1 VIIARLTATEL
12 RRLAA
17 GTLPKLAILALV
29 VIPSLYSGLYLFA
42 NEDPYGRLDQ
52 VPAALVVRDRGATT
66 TDPDTG
72 TTQQVDYGRQVADRL
87 AGGRGGFRW
96 VRTTQAEAEAGVRDD
111 RYDAALIIG
120 PSFSQDLVSSA
131 QYRPKQASL
140 TLVTNDANNYLS
152 TTIANTIADDVRDAI
167 AAEVGTDAAGLFL
180 QGFGSIHTNLAQGV
194 QGADRL
200 VAGAGELATGTQ
212 ELVGGTGRLA
222 AGAAETSRGAA
233 ELADGLDTLRA
244 DTRTLPDATRRLAAG
259 AAKVAAGDDEIE
271 RVATEVE
278 AAAARAATEAQA
290 AARAAQEGAQRVE
303 ERRGTDQGQDLDAAY
318 DALESARAAVQHEL
332 SVLQDEGYLT
342 PEQVQALTDPVPRLQ
357 GELAAAE
364 AALHTA
370 TTDLR
375 ALDIGAR
382 EVAQGDAALADAT
395 PRLAQGIASAAAG
408 AGQLSSGTA
417 QVAQGADELADSSF
431 TLYDGTKELASGVT
445 ELRDGLQSGLAR
457 IPDLDQQTE
466 RDTARTIGDPVRVA
480 DDQLARAGSYGAGL
494 APFFMS
500 LATWIGGY
508 VLFLLVRP
516 LSQRAL
522 AAGAPAWRTALGGWL
537 PAVVLGAA
545 QVVLMTALVAFALDI
560 RPVYGAYT
568 VLLLLLA
575 SAAFIA
581 ILQALNVWFGAVG
594 EFLGLV
600 LMLVQ
605 LVTAGGTFPWQT
617 IPEPLLSVH
626 RLLPMSYTVDG
637 PRQTLYGGD
646 LASAAG
652 DAAVLAGVLVLGLVA
667 TTWAAYRRRTWT
679 PNRLQPE
686 LVL

>member
-1 VIIARLTATEL
+1 MIIARLTATEL

-87 AGGRGGFRW
+87 TGGRGGFRW

-637 PRQTLYGGD
+637 LRQTLYGGD

>member
-1 VIIARLTATEL
+1 MIIARLTATEL

-637 PRQTLYGGD
+637 LRQTLYGGD

>member
-637 PRQTLYGGD
+637 LRQTLYGGD

>member
-1 VIIARLTATEL
+1 
-12 RRLAA
+12 
-17 GTLPKLAILALV
+17 
-29 VIPSLYSGLYLFA
+29 
-42 NEDPYGRLDQ
+42 
-52 VPAALVVRDRGATT
+52 
-66 TDPDTG
+66 
-72 TTQQVDYGRQVADRL
+72 
-87 AGGRGGFRW
+87 
-96 VRTTQAEAEAGVRDD
+96 
-111 RYDAALIIG
+111 
-120 PSFSQDLVSSA
+120 
-131 QYRPKQASL
+131 
-140 TLVTNDANNYLS
+140 
-152 TTIANTIADDVRDAI
+152 
-167 AAEVGTDAAGLFL
+167 
-180 QGFGSIHTNLAQGV
+180 
-194 QGADRL
+194 
-200 VAGAGELATGTQ
+200 
-212 ELVGGTGRLA
+212 
-222 AGAAETSRGAA
+222 
-233 ELADGLDTLRA
+233 
-244 DTRTLPDATRRLAAG
+244 
-259 AAKVAAGDDEIE
+259 
-271 RVATEVE
+271 
-278 AAAARAATEAQA
+278 
-290 AARAAQEGAQRVE
+290 
-303 ERRGTDQGQDLDAAY
+303 
-318 DALESARAAVQHEL
+318 
-332 SVLQDEGYLT
+332 
-342 PEQVQALTDPVPRLQ
+342 
-357 GELAAAE
+357 
-364 AALHTA
+364 
-370 TTDLR
+370 
-375 ALDIGAR
+375 
-382 EVAQGDAALADAT
+382 
-395 PRLAQGIASAAAG
+395 
-408 AGQLSSGTA
+408 
-417 QVAQGADELADSSF
+417 VAQGADELADSSF

-637 PRQTLYGGD
+637 LRQTLYGGD

>member
-1 VIIARLTATEL
+1 MIIARLTATEL

-87 AGGRGGFRW
+87 TGGRGGFRW

-581 ILQALNVWFGAVG
+581 VLQALNVWFGAVG

-637 PRQTLYGGD
+637 LRQTLYGGD

>member
-1 VIIARLTATEL
+1 MIIARLTGTEL

-17 GTLPKLAILALV
+17 GTLPKLALLALV

-42 NEDPYGRLDQ
+42 NEDPYGRLDH

-66 TDPDTG
+66 TDPEDGSTRR
-72 TTQQVDYGRQVADRL
+72 VDYGQEVADRL
-87 AGGRGGFRW
+87 ADGRGGFRW
-96 VRTTQAEAEAGVRDD
+96 VRTSQAEAEAGVRSD
-111 RYDAALIIG
+111 RFDAALIIG

-131 QYRPKQASL
+131 EYRPQQASL

-152 TTIANTIADDVRDAI
+152 TTIADTIADDVRDAI
-167 AAEVGTDAAGLFL
+167 ATQVGTQAATVFL

-200 VAGAGELATGTQ
+200 VDGAGELATGTA

-222 AGAAETSRGAA
+222 WGAQEASRGAA
-233 ELADGLDTLRA
+233 ELAGGLDTLRA
-244 DTRTLPDATRRLAAG
+244 DTRGLPDATRRLAAG

-271 RVATEVE
+271 RVATQVE
-278 AAAARAATEAQA
+278 AAAARATAEAQA
-290 AARAAQEGAQRVE
+290 AARAAEEGARRLE
-303 ERRGTDQGQDLDAAY
+303 ERRGTDEGQDLDAALL
-318 DALESARAAVQHEL
+318 ALDDARAVVQDQL
-332 SVLQDEGYLT
+332 NALQDEGYLT
-342 PEQVQALTDPVPRLQ
+342 PEQVQALTDPVPRLE
-357 GELAAAE
+357 GELASAQ
-364 AALHTA
+364 AALHQA

-382 EVAQGDAALADAT
+382 EVAQGDAALAEAA

-408 AGQLSSGTA
+408 AGRLSSGTA
-417 QVAQGADELADSSF
+417 QVSQGAEELAISSV
-431 TLYDGTKELASGVT
+431 TLHNGTNQLASGVT
-445 ELRDGLQSGLAR
+445 ELRDGLQSGLER

-537 PAVVLGAA
+537 PAVVLGAG

-581 ILQALNVWFGAVG
+581 VLQALNVWFGAVG

-637 PRQTLYGGD
+637 LRQTLYGGD

-652 DAAVLAGVLVLGLVA
+652 DAAVLAGVLVLGLAA